1 MRRVYKYMVMAVLS
15 AMTIGCIE
23 NDIPYP
29 VVKLEIL
36 DIEAEGLKSAA
47 SIDSDNYTVKLE
59 LVEQTDIRE
68 VDITSVT
75 LTEGAESHVEF
86 PATFDM
92 RNPLYVTLSMY
103 QTFEWTITASQYV
116 ERYFTVDGQI
126 GESEIDPVGHIVRVY
141 MPKGTDLTNIKVTS
155 AKLGPKDVTT
165 YSPDP
170 LTLTS
175 FDGTVRNVEVC
186 YHGDIE
192 ELWTIF
198 VETKDVDV
206 ELECADAWA
215 KRIWLK
221 ANGRSD
227 VERGFRYRLAGSEEW
242 IEVSGVEHNAGRFS
256 ACVEGLEPL
265 TDYEV
270 VAYCG
275 ESTTPIVAL
284 TTEDVFTLPN
294 SGFEAWSTYD
304 GCIYPYAE
312 GDAPF
317 WGTGNPGAAIANATL
332 TSPVADVRP
341 GSEGSSAASLQS
353 MKAAVMGIG
362 KFAAGNL
369 FVGNFAGLSGLD
381 GIVHFG
387 RPCTARPVALRGWVK
402 YNCGVIDEVG
412 RVPAARPNLAKGD
425 NDEGQI
431 MVAVGNW
438 SAEEYGGVADSPV
451 AVDTKDESTYFNH
464 QGKDVIGS
472 GQLLF
477 NESTDGWVEFVV
489 PLEYRSTSEI
499 PTHIIIVFTGSHFGD
514 YFTGSTQSL
523 MLVDDVELVY

>member
-1 MRRVYKYMVMAVLS
+1 
-15 AMTIGCIE
+15 
-23 NDIPYP
+23 
-29 VVKLEIL
+29 
-36 DIEAEGLKSAA
+36 
-47 SIDSDNYTVKLE
+47 
-59 LVEQTDIRE
+59 
-68 VDITSVT
+68 
-75 LTEGAESHVEF
+75 
-86 PATFDM
+86 
-92 RNPLYVTLSMY
+92 
-103 QTFEWTITASQYV
+103 
-116 ERYFTVDGQI
+116 
-126 GESEIDPVGHIVRVY
+126 
-141 MPKGTDLTNIKVTS
+141 
-155 AKLGPKDVTT
+155 
-165 YSPDP
+165 
-170 LTLTS
+170 
-175 FDGTVRNVEVC
+175 
-186 YHGDIE
+186 
-192 ELWTIF
+192 
-198 VETKDVDV
+198 
-206 ELECADAWA
+206 
-215 KRIWLK
+215 
-221 ANGRSD
+221 
-227 VERGFRYRLAGSEEW
+227 
-242 IEVSGVEHNAGRFS
+242 
-256 ACVEGLEPL
+256 LEPL

-275 ESTTPIVAL
+275 EATTPIVAL

-438 SAEEYGGVADSPV
+438 RAEEYGGVADSPV
-451 AVDTKDESTYFNH
+451 AVDTKNESTYFNH